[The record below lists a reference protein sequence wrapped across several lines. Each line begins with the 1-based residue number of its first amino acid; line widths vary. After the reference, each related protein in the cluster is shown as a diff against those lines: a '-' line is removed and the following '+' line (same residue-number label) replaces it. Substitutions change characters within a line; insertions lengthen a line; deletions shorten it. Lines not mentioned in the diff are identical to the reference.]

1 MSLDSTVHA
10 KAIDLIKLNYQMTSE
25 AGSGHPTSGA
35 SLGHLV
41 TVLMYGHMRYEP
53 SNPSH
58 TGADRLVLSEG
69 HAVPIV
75 YAACA
80 DKGVMIGEDKEN
92 WKPMTREDALTLRQ
106 LDSIVDGHP
115 NPVEGFP
122 FFDAA
127 TGSLGQGLSIAA
139 GLALAA
145 RANKLDKRIFVLI
158 GDGESREGQ
167 VWEAADFVRD
177 HDLKAV
183 CPIFNC
189 NVFAQS
195 EKVSKQQSWE
205 VNAKKLEAAGFE
217 VLVIDGHS
225 PKEIMDALKR
235 HAEVHEASDGDEN
248 VKGVAIVA
256 KTVKGWGAKSQQG
269 NGHHGTAVKK
279 GKALDAVLAE
289 YDETG
294 KDLGAYALGGLRVPD
309 MSPRKTV
316 KKEMGS
322 PVAFG
327 EVLKSFGMEDEIKKG
342 KMATR
347 KAYGIAVRAMGH
359 VNTEVFSL
367 DCDVQGS
374 TMAGM
379 FAKDEKI
386 NDRFVE
392 CRIAEQNMMSVAAGL
407 SAGGK
412 IPFAS
417 TFAKFATRGYDQ
429 IEMAV
434 NSGANLKV
442 VGSHAGITL
451 GPDGP
456 SQMGMPDVAWFRAF
470 TQVERKDGEPSFYV
484 LTPSDAYQC
493 YALVREMAKHEG
505 ACYLRTLRPETDYLY
520 SDEDE
525 FKLGGHE
532 VLCKGKDL
540 LICASGYMV
549 HQASAALEE
558 LFDAGVD
565 VTLVDLYSLP
575 FDGDAI
581 LDLAN
586 ECDGRILTLEDN
598 YGGGMGS
605 AVADVVAEDGG
616 GFEVKQMFVRK
627 CPKSALSGDEMLEA
641 CGLGVADIV
650 REAKEMLG
658 ID

>member
-10 KAIDLIKLNYQMTSE
+10 KAIDLIKLNYEMTSE

-35 SLGHLV
+35 SLAHIV
-41 TVLMYGHMRYEP
+41 TVLMYAHMRYEP
-53 SNPSH
+53 SNPAH
-58 TGADRLVLSEG
+58 PGADRLVLSEG

-80 DKGVMIGEDKEN
+80 DKSVMVGKDKDS
-92 WKPMTREDALTLRQ
+92 WRAMTRADALTLRQ

-127 TGSLGQGLSIAA
+127 TGSLGQGLSVAA
-139 GLALAA
+139 GLAIAA
-145 RANKLDKRIFVLI
+145 KANELDKRIFVLI

-167 VWEAADFVRD
+167 IWEAVDFIKD

-189 NVFAQS
+189 NVYAQS
-195 EKVSKQQSWE
+195 DIVSAQQSRKATE
-205 VNAKKLEAAGFE
+205 KKLAAAGYE
-217 VLVIDGHS
+217 VLVIDGHA
-225 PKEIMDALKR
+225 PKEIIEALNK
-235 HAEVHEASDGDEN
+235 HAEVQASGEGN
-248 VKGVAIVA
+248 PIAIVA
-256 KTVKGWGAKSQQG
+256 KTVKGWGAVSQQG
-269 NGHHGTAVKK
+269 NGHHGSAVKK
-279 GKALDAVLAE
+279 GEALDAVLAE
-289 YDETG
+289 YDEVA
-294 KDLGAYALGGLRVPD
+294 KECGAYALGGLRIPD
-309 MSPRKTV
+309 MSPRKSV
-316 KKEMGS
+316 KKEAGA
-322 PVAFG
+322 VVGFG
-327 EVLKSFGMEDEIKKG
+327 DALKQFGMGDAIDAG
-342 KMATR
+342 KIATR
-347 KAYGIAVRAMGH
+347 KAYGVAIRALGH

-374 TMAGM
+374 TFASM
-379 FAKDEKI
+379 FAKDEQI
-386 NDRFVE
+386 NSRFVE

-417 TFAKFATRGYDQ
+417 TFAKFAVRGYDQ

-434 NSGANLKV
+434 NSGANLKI

-451 GPDGP
+451 GADGP
-456 SQMGMPDVAWFRAF
+456 SQMGMTDVGWFRTF
-470 TQVERKDGEPSFYV
+470 TTMKRKDGEPGFYV
-484 LTPSDAYQC
+484 LTPSDGYQC
-493 YALVREMAKHEG
+493 YALVKEMANYDG
-505 ACYLRTLRPETDYLY
+505 PCYLRTIRPDTEFLY
-520 SDEDE
+520 SDDDE

-549 HQASAALEE
+549 HVASAALEE
-558 LFDAGVD
+558 LYDAGVD
-565 VTLVDLYSLP
+565 ATLVDMYSLP
-575 FDGDAI
+575 FDEEEI

-598 YGGGMGS
+598 YGGGLGS
-605 AVADVVAEDGG
+605 AVADVIAADGG
-616 GFEVKQMFVRK
+616 GFEVNQMFVKK
-627 CPKSALSGDEMLEA
+627 CPKSALSGDEMLNA
-641 CGLGVADIV
+641 CGLGVEDVV

-658 ID
+658 IS